1 MADGS
6 EFQDLEVRITK
17 LEDQLREVRE
27 ALRPEGFRERGGGKV
42 CAPGRGK
49 VCRAKVCAPV
59 PLKVCAPVLI
69 LVNCSMG
76 HDDHGDFFE
85 LAGIDEAQESP
96 PDQA

>member
-6 EFQDLEVRITK
+6 EFRDLEVRITK

-27 ALRPEGFRERGGGKV
+27 ALRPEGSRRRGGGKV
-42 CAPGRGK
+42 CAPRG
-49 VCRAKVCAPV
+49 KVCAPV

-69 LVNCSMG
+69 LVNCWMG
-76 HDDHGDFFE
+76 QDDHGDFFE
-85 LAGIDEAQESP
+85 LAGFDEAQEPP